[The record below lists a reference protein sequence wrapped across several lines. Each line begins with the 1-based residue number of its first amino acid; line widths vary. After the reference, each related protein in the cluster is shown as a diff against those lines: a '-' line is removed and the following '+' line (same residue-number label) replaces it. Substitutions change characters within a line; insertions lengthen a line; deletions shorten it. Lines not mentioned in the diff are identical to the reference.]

1 MKLIIKEDNVLKLNI
16 DCEMI
21 ETLSITTDTYN

>member
-21 ETLSITTDTYN
+21 ETLSITTDT